1 MNTLALS
8 RPGDYRCCPASRA
21 FAPGRVFHALQ
32 EALAFARE
40 AADRY
45 RVPYVV
51 WAFEGSLWRIR
62 ARFEPARGTA

>member
-1 MNTLALS
+1 MNTPALS
-8 RPGDYRCCPASRA
+8 KPGHYRACPAMRGFSPGRA
-21 FAPGRVFHALQ
+21 FPGLQ

-51 WAFEGSLWRIR
+51 WMFEGSSWRIL
-62 ARFEPARGTA
+62 ARVEPGRGSA